1 MEVIIMAELV
11 GKKVDYSITYSF
23 GEYKG
28 NKMITLNGCGKPITF
43 GQQKAK
49 MLVANVELLKQ
60 FIEQK

>member
-1 MEVIIMAELV
+1 MAELAE
-11 GKKVDYSITYSF
+11 KKTEYNITYSF

-49 MLVANVELLKQ
+49 MLVDNIELLAK
-60 FIEQK
+60 FAEGKE